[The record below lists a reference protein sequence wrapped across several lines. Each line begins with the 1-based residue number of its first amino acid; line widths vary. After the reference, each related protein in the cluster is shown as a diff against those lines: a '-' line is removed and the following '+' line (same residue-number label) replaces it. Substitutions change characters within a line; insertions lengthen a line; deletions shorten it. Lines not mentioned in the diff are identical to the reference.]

1 MFHFCIFGISSA
13 CYGIVQVP
21 TGPWFCRKCESQER
35 AARVVSH
42 MVSFFFFFMMNEK
55 TSGLTGLLSKLTIII
70 NHIPILEQTCCF
82 RCAEKKCQDLFQ
94 YVSVWNYTEEAAESM
109 HTDRKK
115 IFDFHTDLPTTFVSM
130 QAGFFL
136 KCTIALCPFAFAGL
150 SFLDLYIL

>member
-42 MVSFFFFFMMNEK
+42 MVNFFFFHDKWENFWCDRFVVQTDHHNK
-55 TSGLTGLLSKLTIII
+55 PHSNPWGNLLFSDALRGTCFSMLVWQIIRKKQQ
-70 NHIPILEQTCCF
+70 NQCTMT
-82 RCAEKKCQDLFQ
+82 EKK
-94 YVSVWNYTEEAAESM
+94 
-109 HTDRKK
+109 
-115 IFDFHTDLPTTFVSM
+115 IDFHTDLPTTFVSM

-136 KCTIALCPFAFAGL
+136 KCAIALCPFTFAWL
-150 SFLDLYIL
+150 SLLDPYIL